1 MNDKSKC
8 LLSKKK
14 VGNILKYL
22 SDDIV
27 NTVFF
32 DKSIN
37 GVEVSDIC
45 FDSREVKQNA
55 IFVANQGRNFDS
67 HKFIQ
72 DVKQQGAVCC
82 IVSELQEGINIP
94 QVQVKD
100 TREAVAKISN
110 YYFGFPSKEIS
121 VIGVT
126 GSSGKT
132 STIWMLASIL
142 KLCGKQVDA
151 FGSYTSGALFSFTGV
166 KSDSQILEA
175 NRIVERIRLD
185 ADGGKN
191 AVVME
196 VNSYDLALKR
206 VDSSMFTGAIFTNIS
221 NDHIDYHGTFAEYLA
236 TKKHLGDLIKSG
248 GFIVTNK
255 DDSTLGQDK
264 IFPSNLKVLT
274 FSTKDKMADLYA
286 EEIIETL
293 RGTIFCFTI
302 NGASYQTK
310 INLMGAFQVQNC
322 LAAILAA
329 AEMGVSIEN
338 IVKVLPEITVPPGR
352 YQIIEKNDSVFVV
365 DYAHNESSLSES
377 LNLSRSLVKGRVIAV
392 YGGEWDGQN
401 QKRRLMGQVIGEKA
415 DIVVITT
422 NNPKLESVD
431 VAVKE
436 IKEGVIKSN
445 SAFITIPDRRLAIKK
460 ALEIRHP
467 GDLIIVLGSGHHNLQ
482 QIGSEKIP
490 FNDYLVL
497 KELLENE

>member
-1 MNDKSKC
+1 MSIER
-8 LLSKKK
+8 KK
-14 VGNILKYL
+14 VGDILEYL
-22 SDDIV
+22 GDDIV
-27 NTVFF
+27 NAAFL

-37 GVEVSDIC
+37 ETDVSDIC

-55 IFVANQGRNFDS
+55 IFVANKGRSSDS
-67 HKFIQ
+67 HKFIE
-72 DVKQQGAVCC
+72 DVKQRGAVCC
-82 IVSELQEGINIP
+82 VVSELQEGINIP

-110 YYFGFPSKEIS
+110 YYFDYPSREIPL
-121 VIGVT
+121 VGVT

-132 STIWMLASIL
+132 STSWILASIL
-142 KLCGKQVDA
+142 DLCGKHVDT

-166 KSDSQILEA
+166 KPDSQILEA

-185 ADGGKN
+185 VDGGKN
-191 AVVME
+191 TVVME

-206 VDSSMFTGAIFTNIS
+206 VESSMFTGAIFTNIS

-255 DDSTLGQDK
+255 DDPTLGQEK

-274 FSTKDKMADLYA
+274 FSTKDKTTDLYA

-293 RGTIFCFTI
+293 QGTTFCFTI

-310 INLMGAFQVQNC
+310 ISLMGAFQVQNC

-338 IVKVLPEITVPPGR
+338 IVKVLPEITIPPGR
-352 YQIIEKNDSVFVV
+352 YQIIKKNDSVFVV
-365 DYAHNESSLSES
+365 DYAHNENSLSES

-436 IKEGVIKSN
+436 IEEGVAKSK
-445 SAFITIPDRRLAIKK
+445 SSFFTIPDRRLAIKK

-467 GDLIIVLGSGHHNLQ
+467 GDLIIVLGSGHHNIQ
-482 QIGSEKIP
+482 QIGSKKIL